1 MMSHYFHEEITR
13 HRYAEML
20 RNARQAELAAL
31 VRAEHEHTSLF
42 ARGHALVSR
51 FPGLTRA
58 RRRSDVRAAHA

>member
-31 VRAEHEHTSLF
+31 LRAEHEHTLLF
-42 ARGHALVSR
+42 ARGRRLIARVPLR
-51 FPGLTRA
+51 RA
-58 RRRSDVRAAHA
+58 RSLREAYS